1 LLQNPLPK
9 PENIAKITLGAVLMR
24 EKSQAI
30 WPEAF
35 VSTADTTVAV
45 SRAVKAGQLR
55 KLASRLY
62 TRNLTDAPEN
72 IVRRHLWSIVAGYF
86 PGALIADRTAIEN
99 APAADGSICLITDR
113 GADIFL
119 PGIVLRP
126 RRGIAP
132 LPTDRPYIGGLYL
145 PSTGRSYLENMRPS
159 RARDGRLPR
168 TLSRMEVEERLDALI
183 RRSGEEGVKR
193 LRDEIR
199 AEAQAMGLIAEA
211 NELDALIGTLLGTRE
226 AEMLSPTG
234 RARRAGRPYDPDRLE
249 MFQLLQRALRQHFPA
264 PLMVGQRSPESQST
278 LAFFE
283 AYFSNFIE
291 GTEFEVGE
299 AADIVFNG
307 VIPTARPE
315 DAHDVL
321 GTWRLVSDDQ
331 EMRRLP
337 ATGAQLLDL
346 LRQRHAA
353 IMDRRPDKGPGLFK
367 AGGNRVGT
375 TVFVAPDLVEG
386 TLEQGF
392 ALARSLESALQRAIF
407 MMFLITEVHP
417 FADGNGRTAR
427 IMMNAELVA
436 ADEQRIIIPT
446 VYRNNYLAALRAMT
460 QGSAPTPLIRTLDY
474 AQRWTHAIRWGT
486 VRESQLAMEA
496 CNAFYDPNRADQ
508 DGVRLKMP
516 DDV

>member
-1 LLQNPLPK
+1 
-9 PENIAKITLGAVLMR
+9 
-24 EKSQAI
+24 
-30 WPEAF
+30 
-35 VSTADTTVAV
+35 
-45 SRAVKAGQLR
+45 
-55 KLASRLY
+55 
-62 TRNLTDAPEN
+62 
-72 IVRRHLWSIVAGYF
+72 
-86 PGALIADRTAIEN
+86 
-99 APAADGSICLITDR
+99 
-113 GADIFL
+113 
-119 PGIVLRP
+119 
-126 RRGIAP
+126 
-132 LPTDRPYIGGLYL
+132 
-145 PSTGRSYLENMRPS
+145 
-159 RARDGRLPR
+159 
-168 TLSRMEVEERLDALI
+168 
-183 RRSGEEGVKR
+183 
-193 LRDEIR
+193 
-199 AEAQAMGLIAEA
+199 
-211 NELDALIGTLLGTRE
+211 
-226 AEMLSPTG
+226 
-234 RARRAGRPYDPDRLE
+234 
-249 MFQLLQRALRQHFPA
+249 
-264 PLMVGQRSPESQST
+264 
-278 LAFFE
+278 
-283 AYFSNFIE
+283 
-291 GTEFEVGE
+291 
-299 AADIVFNG
+299 
-307 VIPTARPE
+307 
-315 DAHDVL
+315 VL